1 MPLTDRQLDE
11 LTEPLE
17 VLFERFYQSV
27 IEDMARRLARIDM
40 SSTTAYQAARL
51 HESGLLYDQ
60 LLERLSKLTGLTER
74 ELRRAFRKY
83 GAKFTERDEKIYRKA
98 GLVPAPLGQSPAMM
112 NALAAGLHKTGM
124 VAKNLT
130 MTTALTTQQAF
141 IDTADLAYMQ
151 VSTGAMSYQAAIR
164 EAVLS
169 CAKRGL
175 TVINFASGRQ
185 DQLDVAMR
193 RTVLT
198 GVSQTTG
205 VMQLE
210 LAREMG
216 CDLVEVDAHY
226 GARNHGTG
234 PMNHESWQGKIYS
247 ISGRDRRYP
256 PLVETTGYGTVI
268 GLYGVNCVTGDTKV
282 SALGIS
288 AAYRR
293 KYSGEIIVIHTAGGH
308 KLSVTP
314 NHPILTEHGWVA
326 AGTLNHG
333 DNIVSRSSF
342 YRENSISP
350 YINDAEPTIEEVF
363 SALSQKWNMLR
374 LPVSAG
380 YFHGDISDGDIDVVL
395 PYGFL
400 DNRSNTSF
408 DKHKFKLSLCNAAG
422 ASGLLFSNGTFD
434 EVIVSSLHSADSIV
448 SCFGQCKSIG
458 RCHSVEPFCH
468 SGGTVS
474 RNRNS
479 KFCKI
484 FSNSSLRDTCF
495 SGDLILPHTAVVHGK
510 KFIGSNIEISPKV
523 INPIAGSIDFVPMQA
538 ILDSLHGAIIG
549 IRQFAH
555 GTAAFKSFDNVV
567 LIERK
572 SFVGHVYNLQTAG
585 EWYSSNGIIT
595 HNCRHSMYPFFEGIS
610 EPSYSKGELREM
622 AERKVTYNGE
632 ELTYYDATQKQRAI
646 ERAIRKSKREAGAL
660 EAAGLDNTAE
670 RVRLGLHQAKMRDF
684 IEQTGLVRDRFREQ
698 VPGVNVRGITG
709 KTINA
714 LPVNPIRGQ
723 RKTPSIG
730 SQPQK
735 ILNPSIDNIETY
747 VDYTGNRHEVT
758 AALTE
763 INKVHRSLCHYK
775 VPVIDDP
782 GLPALGS
789 MKSINKEPI
798 SIMLNP
804 TGKRPMMTTI
814 HETGHF
820 IDIAGIDKIGEMAE
834 DKTNGVL
841 SDWWLAITKSNAYN
855 ELVRVKNAGGV
866 INSQWAVKPD
876 HVAYCLE
883 PCELWARSYAQ
894 YIATKSSNQ
903 ILKNELSVAL
913 SEQLARQWQPDD
925 FLEIEKA
932 FDKLFKS
939 WGWLNGH

>member
-1 MPLTDRQLDE
+1 MPLTDRQLDD
-11 LTEPLE
+11 LIEPLE
-17 VLFERFYQSV
+17 ALYERFYQSV

-51 HESGLLYDQ
+51 RESGLLYDQ

-98 GLVPAPLGQSPAMM
+98 GLVPAPLGQSTAMM

-205 VMQLE
+205 VMQLT
-210 LAREMG
+210 LAEEMG

-268 GLYGVNCVTGDTKV
+268 GLYG
-282 SALGIS
+282 A
-288 AAYRR
+288 
-293 KYSGEIIVIHTAGGH
+293 
-308 KLSVTP
+308 
-314 NHPILTEHGWVA
+314 
-326 AGTLNHG
+326 
-333 DNIVSRSSF
+333 
-342 YRENSISP
+342 
-350 YINDAEPTIEEVF
+350 
-363 SALSQKWNMLR
+363 
-374 LPVSAG
+374 
-380 YFHGDISDGDIDVVL
+380 
-395 PYGFL
+395 
-400 DNRSNTSF
+400 
-408 DKHKFKLSLCNAAG
+408 
-422 ASGLLFSNGTFD
+422 
-434 EVIVSSLHSADSIV
+434 
-448 SCFGQCKSIG
+448 
-458 RCHSVEPFCH
+458 
-468 SGGTVS
+468 
-474 RNRNS
+474 
-479 KFCKI
+479 
-484 FSNSSLRDTCF
+484 
-495 SGDLILPHTAVVHGK
+495 
-510 KFIGSNIEISPKV
+510 
-523 INPIAGSIDFVPMQA
+523 
-538 ILDSLHGAIIG
+538 
-549 IRQFAH
+549 
-555 GTAAFKSFDNVV
+555 
-567 LIERK
+567 
-572 SFVGHVYNLQTAG
+572 
-585 EWYSSNGIIT
+585 
-595 HNCRHSMYPFFEGIS
+595 NCRHSMYPFFEGIS

-698 VPGVNVRGITG
+698 VPGVNVRAITG

>member
-40 SSTTAYQAARL
+40 SSTTAYQTARL
-51 HESGLLYDQ
+51 REAGLLYDQ

-112 NALAAGLHKTGM
+112 NALAAGLRKTGM

-141 IDTADLAYMQ
+141 IDAADLAYMQ
-151 VSTGAMSYQAAIR
+151 VSTGAMNYQSAIR

-169 CAKRGL
+169 CAQRGL

-205 VMQLE
+205 VMQME

-216 CDLVEVDAHY
+216 CDLVEVDAHF

-247 ISGRDRRYP
+247 ISGTDRRYP
-256 PLVETTGYGTVI
+256 PLIETTGYGTIV
-268 GLYGVNCVTGDTKV
+268 GLYGVNCRH
-282 SALGIS
+282 SC
-288 AAYRR
+288 Y
-293 KYSGEIIVIHTAGGH
+293 
-308 KLSVTP
+308 
-314 NHPILTEHGWVA
+314 
-326 AGTLNHG
+326 
-333 DNIVSRSSF
+333 
-342 YRENSISP
+342 P
-350 YINDAEPTIEEVF
+350 YI
-363 SALSQKWNMLR
+363 
-374 LPVSAG
+374 
-380 YFHGDISDGDIDVVL
+380 
-395 PYGFL
+395 
-400 DNRSNTSF
+400 
-408 DKHKFKLSLCNAAG
+408 
-422 ASGLLFSNGTFD
+422 
-434 EVIVSSLHSADSIV
+434 
-448 SCFGQCKSIG
+448 
-458 RCHSVEPFCH
+458 
-468 SGGTVS
+468 
-474 RNRNS
+474 
-479 KFCKI
+479 
-484 FSNSSLRDTCF
+484 
-495 SGDLILPHTAVVHGK
+495 
-510 KFIGSNIEISPKV
+510 
-523 INPIAGSIDFVPMQA
+523 
-538 ILDSLHGAIIG
+538 
-549 IRQFAH
+549 
-555 GTAAFKSFDNVV
+555 
-567 LIERK
+567 
-572 SFVGHVYNLQTAG
+572 
-585 EWYSSNGIIT
+585 
-595 HNCRHSMYPFFEGIS
+595 EGVS
-610 EPSYSKGELREM
+610 EPSYSNGELREM
-622 AERKVTYNGE
+622 KERRVRYNGE

-660 EAAGLDNTAE
+660 EAAGLDNTAK

-698 VPGVNVRGITG
+698 VPGVNVRAITG

>member
-51 HESGLLYDQ
+51 RESGLLYDQ

-169 CAKRGL
+169 CAQRGL
-175 TVINFASGRQ
+175 TVINFASGRH

-205 VMQLE
+205 VMQLT
-210 LAREMG
+210 LAEEMG

-268 GLYGVNCVTGDTKV
+268 GLYG
-282 SALGIS
+282 A
-288 AAYRR
+288 
-293 KYSGEIIVIHTAGGH
+293 
-308 KLSVTP
+308 
-314 NHPILTEHGWVA
+314 
-326 AGTLNHG
+326 
-333 DNIVSRSSF
+333 
-342 YRENSISP
+342 
-350 YINDAEPTIEEVF
+350 
-363 SALSQKWNMLR
+363 
-374 LPVSAG
+374 
-380 YFHGDISDGDIDVVL
+380 
-395 PYGFL
+395 
-400 DNRSNTSF
+400 
-408 DKHKFKLSLCNAAG
+408 
-422 ASGLLFSNGTFD
+422 
-434 EVIVSSLHSADSIV
+434 
-448 SCFGQCKSIG
+448 
-458 RCHSVEPFCH
+458 
-468 SGGTVS
+468 
-474 RNRNS
+474 
-479 KFCKI
+479 
-484 FSNSSLRDTCF
+484 
-495 SGDLILPHTAVVHGK
+495 
-510 KFIGSNIEISPKV
+510 
-523 INPIAGSIDFVPMQA
+523 
-538 ILDSLHGAIIG
+538 
-549 IRQFAH
+549 
-555 GTAAFKSFDNVV
+555 
-567 LIERK
+567 
-572 SFVGHVYNLQTAG
+572 
-585 EWYSSNGIIT
+585 
-595 HNCRHSMYPFFEGIS
+595 NCRHSMYPFFEGIS

-698 VPGVNVRGITG
+698 VPGVNVRAITG